1 MEISHCPAKT
11 TPGNMGHQKMDEEQI
26 FLRAIEIE
34 SSEEREAFLKTACGA
49 DDVLRARVE
58 ALLQSHKHE
67 DFLNTP
73 ETVPMPDQNPVDFPV
88 PEGSEVSYFGNYEV
102 LSVVARG
109 GMGVVYKARQV
120 NLDRIVALKMML
132 AGRLASPDEIQRF
145 RTEAEAAAHLDH
157 PHIVPIHEVGEHN
170 GLQYF
175 SMTFVDGQSLA
186 GKLDDGPLTPHDAAQ
201 LMEQIADAVD

>member
-1 MEISHCPAKT
+1 
-11 TPGNMGHQKMDEEQI
+11 MDEEQI
-26 FLRAIEIE
+26 FLGAVEIE
-34 SSEEREAFLKTACGA
+34 SSLEREAFLNTACGA
-49 DDVLRARVE
+49 DHALRERVE

-67 DFLNTP
+67 GFLNPP
-73 ETVPMPDQNPVDFPV
+73 ETVLTPEQSAIDLLV

-102 LSVVARG
+102 LGVVARG

-145 RTEAEAAAHLDH
+145 RTEAEAAARLDH
-157 PHIVPIHEVGEHN
+157 PHIVPVHEVGEHN

-201 LMEQIADAVD
+201 LMEQIADAVDYAHEQSVLLVG